1 MLKYAKASP
10 TLRQTCIHSGMDRL
24 HPPSGERNGKRPA
37 VEWTRKDGRRAN
49 SIDEKKAST
58 GDFIV
63 NPYKITEP
71 TCISF
76 SGGRTSAYMLYKVL
90 EANDKKLPEEAV
102 VCFANT
108 GKEDE
113 ATLRF
118 VQDCSDRWNV
128 PIIWLEYLAY
138 VDDEPKFKTV
148 TFETASRNG
157 EPFEALIRKR
167 GYVPNPVAR
176 FCTVE
181 LKVRTIHR
189 YLKSIGWT
197 EWDSMLGIR
206 ADEQRRLAKISNQ
219 NYGNFEEKQA
229 PLGKAGITKED
240 VGTFWKAQPFD
251 LGLPNNN
258 GVTMHGNCD
267 LCYLKGGAQILS
279 LIAEK
284 PERAIWW
291 VKIEALALASKP
303 SGARFRKDRPSYA
316 EMLKFSQEQKD
327 MFDPTEEAIA
337 CFCGE

>member
-1 MLKYAKASP
+1 
-10 TLRQTCIHSGMDRL
+10 
-24 HPPSGERNGKRPA
+24 
-37 VEWTRKDGRRAN
+37 
-49 SIDEKKAST
+49 
-58 GDFIV
+58 
-63 NPYKITEP
+63 
-71 TCISF
+71 
-76 SGGRTSAYMLYKVL
+76 MLYKVL
-90 EANDKKLPEEAV
+90 EAHQMSLPDEAI

-118 VQDCSDRWNV
+118 VQDCSERWSV
-128 PIIWLEYLAY
+128 PITWLEYLAY
-138 VDDEPKFKTV
+138 VDDEPRFKKV

-197 EWDSMLGIR
+197 DWDSMLGIR
-206 ADEQRRLAKISNQ
+206 ADEQRRLAKIGNQ
-219 NYGNFEEKQA
+219 DYGKHEEKQA

-240 VGTFWKAQPFD
+240 VGAFWKAQPFD

-267 LCYLKGGAQILS
+267 LCFLKGGAQILS

-291 VKIEALALASKP
+291 ANIEALALALASKP
-303 SGARFRKDRPSYA
+303 SGARFRTDRPSYA
-316 EMLKFSQEQKD
+316 EMLKFTKEQKD
-327 MFDPTEEAIA
+327 MFDPNEETIS
-337 CFCGE
+337 CFCGD

>member
-1 MLKYAKASP
+1 MS
-10 TLRQTCIHSGMDRL
+10 
-24 HPPSGERNGKRPA
+24 
-37 VEWTRKDGRRAN
+37 
-49 SIDEKKAST
+49 
-58 GDFIV
+58 
-63 NPYKITEP
+63 NPYKIDSP

-76 SGGRTSAYMLYKVL
+76 SGGRTSGYMLYKVL
-90 EANDKKLPEEAV
+90 EAHQMSLPPETA

-108 GKEDE
+108 GKEEE

-118 VQDCSDRWNV
+118 VQECSERWSV
-128 PIIWLEYLAY
+128 PIVWLEYLAY
-138 VDDEPKFKTV
+138 IDDEPKFKQV
-148 TFETASRNG
+148 NFDTASRNG

-206 ADEQRRLAKISNQ
+206 ADEQRRLAKIGNQ
-219 NYGNFEEKQA
+219 DYGKHEEKQA
-229 PLGKAGITKED
+229 PLGKAGITKKD
-240 VGTFWKAQPFD
+240 VGAFWKAQPFD

-267 LCYLKGGAQILS
+267 LCFLKGGAQILS
-279 LIAEK
+279 LISEK

-291 VKIEALALASKP
+291 ANIEALALVSKP
-303 SGARFRKDRPSYA
+303 SGARFRIDRPSYA
-316 EMLKFSQEQKD
+316 EMLKFSKEQTD
-327 MFDPTEEAIA
+327 MFDPNEETIS
-337 CFCGE
+337 CFCGD